1 MQTTTQDPVYSDS
14 RHKMLRIKIDGD
26 MVELP
31 HDVDF
36 DTIENSTGETL
47 RDARDMYDDLVQ
59 RLWSE
64 QTGNG
69 IVKLN
74 IEDASLEVIA
84 LGSPKRQQPVNTLTD
99 VQKFYH
105 IYQAKNFI
113 VRLGG
118 NAHVVALDD
127 GSFAI
132 KFNFIGSN
140 VTVLHREVSVQ

>member
-1 MQTTTQDPVYSDS
+1 MHKTLEANKPNQTRAGMQTTTQDPVYSDS

-26 MVELP
+26 MVDLP

-84 LGSPKRQQPVNTLTD
+84 LGSPKRQQPVRTELRHRLWLT
-99 VQKFYH
+99 
-105 IYQAKNFI
+105 
-113 VRLGG
+113 
-118 NAHVVALDD
+118 
-127 GSFAI
+127 
-132 KFNFIGSN
+132 
-140 VTVLHREVSVQ
+140 RERR